1 MTERTWWEKIET
13 KGEEA
18 LEQLKRLIA
27 EGNVRRVRIR
37 QKDHVVA
44 EFPLTFGVVGVVLAP
59 VVAAI
64 GAVAALMTDCTIE
77 VERQEIGTGLF
88 STRTARAGTE
98 VDQST
103 SVPTRAV
110 SVEKSPVPRA
120 LPAPLRRGRRR

>member
-44 EFPLTFGVVGVVLAP
+44 EFPLTFGVVGVVFAP

-77 VERQEIGTGLF
+77 VERQEK
-88 STRTARAGTE
+88 A
-98 VDQST
+98 
-103 SVPTRAV
+103 
-110 SVEKSPVPRA
+110 K
-120 LPAPLRRGRRR
+120 

>member
-1 MTERTWWEKIET
+1 MVDQHGAQLYAIVGEREDNDMTERTWWEKIET
-13 KGEEA
+13 KGEAA

-77 VERQEIGTGLF
+77 VERQE
-88 STRTARAGTE
+88 
-98 VDQST
+98 
-103 SVPTRAV
+103 
-110 SVEKSPVPRA
+110 
-120 LPAPLRRGRRR
+120 

>member
-13 KGEEA
+13 KGEAA

-44 EFPLTFGVVGVVLAP
+44 EFPLTIGVVGVVLAP

-64 GAVAALMTDCTIE
+64 GAVAALITDCTIE
-77 VERQEIGTGLF
+77 VERH
-88 STRTARAGTE
+88 
-98 VDQST
+98 
-103 SVPTRAV
+103 
-110 SVEKSPVPRA
+110 EK
-120 LPAPLRRGRRR
+120 

>member
-64 GAVAALMTDCTIE
+64 GAVAALVTDCTIE
-77 VERQEIGTGLF
+77 VERQEK
-88 STRTARAGTE
+88 
-98 VDQST
+98 Q
-103 SVPTRAV
+103 
-110 SVEKSPVPRA
+110 EKK
-120 LPAPLRRGRRR
+120 G

>member
-13 KGEEA
+13 KGEAA

-77 VERQEIGTGLF
+77 VERQE
-88 STRTARAGTE
+88 
-98 VDQST
+98 
-103 SVPTRAV
+103 
-110 SVEKSPVPRA
+110 
-120 LPAPLRRGRRR
+120 

>member
-13 KGEEA
+13 KGEAA
-18 LEQLKRLIA
+18 LEQVKRLIA

-77 VERQEIGTGLF
+77 VERQE
-88 STRTARAGTE
+88 
-98 VDQST
+98 
-103 SVPTRAV
+103 
-110 SVEKSPVPRA
+110 
-120 LPAPLRRGRRR
+120 

>member
-64 GAVAALMTDCTIE
+64 GAVAALVTDCTIE
-77 VERQEIGTGLF
+77 VERQEK
-88 STRTARAGTE
+88 
-98 VDQST
+98 Q
-103 SVPTRAV
+103 
-110 SVEKSPVPRA
+110 EKKE
-120 LPAPLRRGRRR
+120 

>member
-13 KGEEA
+13 KGEAA
-18 LEQLKRLIA
+18 LEQVKRLIA

-59 VVAAI
+59 IVAAI

-77 VERQEIGTGLF
+77 VERQE
-88 STRTARAGTE
+88 
-98 VDQST
+98 
-103 SVPTRAV
+103 
-110 SVEKSPVPRA
+110 
-120 LPAPLRRGRRR
+120 